1 VLSEEARE
9 RRNEYSR
16 ESRKWYKDHGY
27 CVVCKQNRARPN
39 RVSCEECSAK
49 NIEYVLKKR
58 ESLTEEEKEARRAY
72 YRDYYRRKKEEGL
85 CPRCGTR
92 KATNGIYCIDCH
104 AKHLKST
111 WERREAKKKVYDQAN
126 GICRFCD
133 NPVEEGLKVC
143 EYHHKE
149 LIERGKKGRETQRE
163 QGPNWFQM
171 GNNAF
176 WASRGANN
184 ED

>member
-1 VLSEEARE
+1 V
-9 RRNEYSR
+9 
-16 ESRKWYKDHGY
+16 Y
-27 CVVCKQNRARPN
+27 C
-39 RVSCEECSAK
+39 
-49 NIEYVLKKR
+49 L
-58 ESLTEEEKEARRAY
+58 
-72 YRDYYRRKKEEGL
+72 
-85 CPRCGTR
+85 
-92 KATNGIYCIDCH
+92 DCH
-104 AKHLKST
+104 VKKLKN
-111 WERREAKKKVYDQAN
+111 EQKVREAKKSYRQE

-149 LIERGKKGRETQRE
+149 LIEKGKKGRETQRE